1 MLCAFRN
8 RIRASCWTPPAL
20 HTLPTSAKYVSVIS
34 PPPCDKCE
42 CQSWLWPFARLGQL
56 PPAPP
61 AHPKTRLLGCL
72 SKALQNSHCC
82 VEKPAGC
89 RALSLPLPL
98 SAALGMQGCGR
109 GAASLQGQHPKV
121 GEVGVPCAAGAPGGS
136 TSQTSPGGKAPK
148 HHLSRAP
155 SCSFSP
161 AEGVVKPSSPSSAQR
176 RGTRRQHLPEKF
188 LVASMVVRMAPCNT
202 QKSERKGVCR
212 ATGSPCSQLCASPVP
227 HTLCWKEAGPQAD
240 PTSYPQTPGHWVAG
254 SESSLKD

>member
-1 MLCAFRN
+1 MRMPILAVAICTTGPA
-8 RIRASCWTPPAL
+8 APGSPCPP
-20 HTLPTSAKYVSVIS
+20 
-34 PPPCDKCE
+34 
-42 CQSWLWPFARLGQL
+42 QN
-56 PPAPP
+56 PAPGVSQQST
-61 AHPKTRLLGCL
+61 PKFP
-72 SKALQNSHCC
+72 SKTKPCC

-98 SAALGMQGCGR
+98 SAAPEMQGCGR
-109 GAASLQGQHPKV
+109 GAASLHGQHPKA
-121 GEVGVPCAAGAPGGS
+121 GEIGVPCAAGAPGGS
-136 TSQTSPGGKAPK
+136 TSQTSPGGSAPK

-161 AEGVVKPSSPSSAQR
+161 TEGVVKPSFPSSAQR

-202 QKSERKGVCR
+202 QKAERKGVCR
-212 ATGSPCSQLCASPVP
+212 ATGSPCSQLCVSPVP